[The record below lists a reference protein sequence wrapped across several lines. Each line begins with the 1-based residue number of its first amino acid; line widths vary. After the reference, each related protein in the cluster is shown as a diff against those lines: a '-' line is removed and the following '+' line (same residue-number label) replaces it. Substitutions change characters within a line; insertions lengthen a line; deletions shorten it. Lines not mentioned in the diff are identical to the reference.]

1 MPGMWA
7 GALLAWTLIAG
18 QPSAHGALSLEL
30 RVFNGAEEVTSQ
42 TRVAIHRAGERGRP
56 VVLLE
61 AGHRALTTDVSPG
74 IYDVQAIRIKDGRVT
89 AIRWAERLVVMA
101 YPDERGRH
109 LEVVNFQ
116 AGFGALEVRH
126 RDGGL
131 PDVEV
136 YAPGDHTRSV
146 AAALPGPGSL
156 LFVLPA
162 GPYDILTH
170 QDGAAVWHAGF
181 EIPGDRTRFWVV
193 PDAGG
198 AVRRASAPRRSAP
211 GTAPGR

>member
-18 QPSAHGALSLEL
+18 QPPADAALTLEL

-42 TRVAIHRAGERGRP
+42 TRVAIHRAGDRGRP

-61 AGHRALTTDVSPG
+61 AGHRTLTADVAPG
-74 IYDVQAIRIKDGRVT
+74 IYDVQAIRIKDGRAT

-101 YPDERGRH
+101 YPDESGRH

-116 AGFGALEVRH
+116 AGFGALEVRR
-126 RDGGL
+126 RDQAR

-136 YAPGDHTRSV
+136 YAPGDHSRSV
-146 AAALPGPGSL
+146 ANALPGTGSL

-162 GPYDILTH
+162 GPYDVLTPEA
-170 QDGAAVWHAGF
+170 GAAVWHAAF
-181 EIPGDRTRFWVV
+181 EVPAGRTRFWLM

-198 AVRRASAPRRSAP
+198 AVRRASAPKSPAP

>member
-1 MPGMWA
+1 MWA
-7 GALLAWTLIAG
+7 GALLAWTLIAA
-18 QPSAHGALSLEL
+18 QPSAEGALTLEL

-42 TRVAIHRAGERGRP
+42 TRVAIHPAGDRGRP
-56 VVLLE
+56 LVLLE
-61 AGHRALTTDVSPG
+61 AGHRTLTASLAPG
-74 IYDVQAIRIKDGRVT
+74 IYDVQAIRIKDGRV
-89 AIRWAERLVVMA
+89 ASIRWAERLVVMA

-116 AGFGALEVRH
+116 AGFGALEVRR
-126 RDGGL
+126 RDGAV

-136 YAPGDHTRSV
+136 YAPGDHTRSL

-162 GPYDILTH
+162 GPYDVLTR
-170 QDGAAVWHAGF
+170 QAGTTVWHAGF
-181 EIPGDRTRFWVV
+181 EVPGDRTRFWVV
-193 PDAGG
+193 PEAGG
-198 AVRRASAPRRSAP
+198 AVRRASAPTRSAP